1 MKTWI
6 KHWGFGA
13 VILILLCLGGC
24 RSKEALM
31 PEKRGEEEYGRA
43 ETMVIVSTERLR
55 YEALYSDKIWTVAV
69 DNRGTTFE
77 TALITQIH
85 DFMRELKTMS
95 RMAREEGV
103 ELSSREKGLV
113 KEAAEECY
121 RSTGSSLASQWG
133 LEQQSLEMLYTD
145 YWISEKLVERLTEN
159 MNLEVSDSEAK
170 VITVS
175 QIEFEDRET
184 ANEALVKLMAEGAD
198 FSSVSREYSGDR
210 EIRKQVFRGLYGSE
224 YEEAAFALPEGEI
237 SGILS
242 DSGRYY
248 ILKCVDDYDEAATR
262 IRKEQMIR
270 QKKNEA
276 FYGSYQE
283 FKQEMELIED
293 PALWRD
299 ITITGGPASGADFF
313 EIFQRVCLQVE

>member
-1 MKTWI
+1 MKKWM
-6 KHWGFGA
+6 KYWAFA
-13 VILILLCLGGC
+13 AALILLFLGGC
-24 RSKEALM
+24 RSRETLM

-77 TALITQIH
+77 SALIIQIH

-95 RMAREEGV
+95 RMAREEGI

-113 KEAAEECY
+113 REAAGECY
-121 RSTGSSLASQWG
+121 QSIGESLASQWG

-145 YWISEKLVERLTEN
+145 YWISEKLVDRLTEN
-159 MNLEVSDSEAK
+159 VNLEVSDSEAK

-184 ANEALVKLMAEGAD
+184 ANEALAKLTAENAD
-198 FSSVSREYSGDR
+198 FNSVSREYSGDR
-210 EIRKQVFRGLYGSE
+210 ETRKQVFRGLYGSE
-224 YEEAAFALPEGEI
+224 YEETAFALANGEV
-237 SGILS
+237 SGIIS

-248 ILKCVDDYDEAATR
+248 ILKCVDDYDEAATK

-276 FYGSYQE
+276 FYGSYQG
-283 FKQEMELIED
+283 FKQGTELIED
-293 PALWRD
+293 PALWRE
-299 ITITGGPASGADFF
+299 ITITGGPASEADFF
-313 EIFQRVCLQVE
+313 DIFQRICLQSE